1 MNDRNNI
8 LKIEYCILSFSTFID
23 HVGFTGGLENRE
35 EIDDFPT
42 RDRSGRKLLA
52 VYADVETAYVKRYN
66 QPTSLTWEFNRDS
79 CVFSGSERRKIALFD
94 NEMTIASLY
103 LRRNDDN
110 RQTTTLS
117 RALNAQSVCVIVF
130 A

>member
-1 MNDRNNI
+1 MNDQNNI
-8 LKIEYCILSFSTFID
+8 LKIEYCVLSFSTFID

-66 QPTSLTWEFNRDS
+66 QPTSLNLGLNRDS
-79 CVFSGSERRKIALFD
+79 
-94 NEMTIASLY
+94 SLR
-103 LRRNDDN
+103 LREEKN
-110 RQTTTLS
+110 RTFRS
-117 RALNAQSVCVIVF
+117 
-130 A
+130 